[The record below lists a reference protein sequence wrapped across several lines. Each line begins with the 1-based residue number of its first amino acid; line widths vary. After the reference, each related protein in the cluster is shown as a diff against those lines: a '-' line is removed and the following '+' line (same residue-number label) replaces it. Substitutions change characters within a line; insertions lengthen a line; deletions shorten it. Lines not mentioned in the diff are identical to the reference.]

1 MSENT
6 GELVYQAARLIQF
19 GLRPKTRPVQD
30 SEYQQLITHY
40 LDHAEFRTIVKEM
53 ATGLGMSV
61 LEASELGLVLSPSE
75 DSVFAVHPASILK
88 RQTPDDR
95 LLDGLVQMAIAATV
109 FPRAQ
114 DLEDTS
120 TTARPPVTV
129 DEIEESVRAL
139 CQRLDEE
146 AKGRPDP
153 ALDEGTTGLYEAWRV
168 YNSRSPARETPD
180 KRQAARTTRRIIE
193 TNLEL
198 LHEWGC
204 FMRTPTEGAYQSTWR
219 YQVLVKELA
228 ATSAHAKVR
237 ELLEGGGN

>member
-1 MSENT
+1 MIDNT

-19 GLRPKTRPVQD
+19 GLRPRTRPVQEP
-30 SEYQQLITHY
+30 EYHQLVTRF
-40 LDHAEFRTIVKEM
+40 LDHAEFRGIVKEM
-53 ATGLGMSV
+53 ATGLGMTV
-61 LEASELGLVLSPSE
+61 LDASELGLVLGPTE
-75 DSVFAVHPASILK
+75 DSVFSVHPASVLK

-95 LLDGLVQMAIAATV
+95 LLDGLVQVAIAATV

-120 TTARPPVTV
+120 TSARPPVTV
-129 DEIEESVRAL
+129 DEVEESVRAL

-153 ALDEGTTGLYEAWRV
+153 TFDEGTTGLYEAWRV
-168 YNSRSPARETPD
+168 YNGRSAARETPAR
-180 KRQAARTTRRIIE
+180 RQAARTTRRIIE

-204 FMRTPTEGAYQSTWR
+204 FNRTETDGAYQSTWR

-228 ATSAHAKVR
+228 ATATHERVR
-237 ELLEGGGN
+237 KLLKGGAN

>member
-1 MSENT
+1 MIENT

-19 GLRPKTRPVQD
+19 GLRPKLRPVQEP
-30 SEYQQLITHY
+30 EYQQLITRY
-40 LDHAEFRTIVKEM
+40 LDHAEFRSIVKEM
-53 ATGLGMSV
+53 ATGLGMTV
-61 LEASELGLVLSPSE
+61 LDAGELGLVLGPIE
-75 DSVFAVHPASILK
+75 ESVFAVHPASILK
-88 RQTPDDR
+88 RPTPDDR
-95 LLDGLVQMAIAATV
+95 LLDGLVQLAIAATV

-120 TTARPPVTV
+120 TSARPPVTV

-153 ALDEGTTGLYEAWRV
+153 AIDDGTTGLYEAWRV
-168 YNSRSPARETPD
+168 YNGRSPARETPD

-193 TNLEL
+193 TNLDL
-198 LHEWGC
+198 LHDWGC
-204 FMRTPTEGAYQSTWR
+204 FTRTGEEGAYQSTWR

-228 ATSAHAKVR
+228 ATAAHDKVR
-237 ELLEGGGN
+237 KLLEGRSN

>member
-1 MSENT
+1 MIENT

-19 GLRPKTRPVQD
+19 GLRPKTRPVQEP
-30 SEYQQLITHY
+30 EYQQLITRF
-40 LDHAEFRTIVKEM
+40 LDHAEFRGFVKEM
-53 ATGLGMSV
+53 ASGLGMSV
-61 LEASELGLVLSPSE
+61 LDASELGLVLGPTE

-95 LLDGLVQMAIAATV
+95 LLDGLVQVAIAATV

-120 TTARPPVTV
+120 TSARPPVTV
-129 DEIEESVRAL
+129 DEVEESVRAL
-139 CQRLDEE
+139 CQLLDEE

-153 ALDEGTTGLYEAWRV
+153 TLDEGTTGLYEAWRV
-168 YNSRSPARETPD
+168 YNGRSPARETPD

-193 TNLEL
+193 TNLDL

-204 FMRTPTEGAYQSTWR
+204 FTQTGTDGAYQSTWR

-228 ATSAHAKVR
+228 ATRTHERVR
-237 ELLEGGGN
+237 KLLEGGTN